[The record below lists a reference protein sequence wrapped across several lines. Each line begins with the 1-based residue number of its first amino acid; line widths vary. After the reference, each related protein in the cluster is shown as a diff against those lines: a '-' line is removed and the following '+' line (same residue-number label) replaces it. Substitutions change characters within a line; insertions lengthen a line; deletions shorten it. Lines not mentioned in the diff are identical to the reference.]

1 MNKKQ
6 YLFYGQNSITET
18 KSLIKK
24 ICPKKIF
31 LVTAKKSYK
40 LSGSELLI
48 KKIIGEIPIIR
59 FYNFSENPKI
69 EDVEKG
75 IKIFRKYKCDFIIA
89 IGGGSV
95 IDMAKLINA
104 GQSEDQDLKSI
115 IYNKLDLKIEGKKIL
130 AIPTTAGA
138 GSEATHFAVVY
149 INKVKYSLTSPTFL
163 IPKYVLL
170 KPELTFSL
178 SKYQIAVSGIDALSQ
193 AIESYWSVNST
204 SISRKYS
211 EKAIKLILKNLNE
224 SQNNNL
230 IAKKNIL
237 YASYLSGKA
246 INITK
251 TTGAHALSYSFTSM
265 FDIPHGHAVALTLP
279 SWFKYNLNV
288 SSKNI
293 NDKRGVKFTKK
304 IMSNLTLILE
314 KYIIEGSLP
323 YEKILYFIKSLGLKN
338 KLSDFNISK
347 NDINFFINNVNIER
361 LDNNPSKI
369 TRQQLFKLIDEIS

>member
-6 YLFYGQNSITET
+6 YLFYGQKSITET
-18 KSLIKK
+18 KFLIKK
-24 ICPKKIF
+24 VCPKKIF
-31 LVTAKKSYK
+31 LVTAKRSYK

-149 INKVKYSLTSPTFL
+149 IDKVKYSLTSPTFL
-163 IPKYVLL
+163 IPNYVLL

-211 EKAIKLILKNLNE
+211 EKAIKLILKNLND

-230 IAKKNIL
+230 IAKKNML

-251 TTGAHALSYSFTSM
+251 TTGAHALSYSFTTM

-293 NDKRGVKFTKK
+293 NDKRGVKFSKK
-304 IMSNLTLILE
+304 IMSDLTLILE

-369 TRQQLFKLIDEIS
+369 TRQQLFELIDEIY